1 MAQELEIS
9 IHIINEKVRK
19 VKLAIVFGLGFVLL
33 RIMIIVNT
41 DSFLVHTVSKMIQIC
56 CLYPKIDNVY
66 IWNNI

>member
-41 DSFLVHTVSKMIQIC
+41 GKQLIVF
-56 CLYPKIDNVY
+56 
-66 IWNNI
+66 